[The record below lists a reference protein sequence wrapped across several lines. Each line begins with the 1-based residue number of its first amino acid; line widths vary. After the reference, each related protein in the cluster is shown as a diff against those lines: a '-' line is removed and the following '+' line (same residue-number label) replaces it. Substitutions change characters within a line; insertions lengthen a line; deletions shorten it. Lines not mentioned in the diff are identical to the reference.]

1 LSRKFFLDKVSWDG
15 RVICPCGRKENA
27 VKKIRVQPGPFNY
40 YSYPGALEELDR
52 LFPAKSLDKAFLLHG
67 KRALAGAEPYLPAS
81 LARLAPG
88 RRFLFSGHCSHELV
102 DSLVV
107 RLAPGKPDEAG
118 LIVGLGGGSALD
130 TAKALAVKL
139 ELPFAAIPTIASTCA
154 AATPLSVWYTP
165 EGKALGFEVF
175 TRAADAVFVEPHII
189 LASPAEYLKA
199 GLADTLAKWYEAEI
213 LTGGEKAAG
222 TALPLS
228 VRLGLDT
235 AAALKETLLEK
246 GKAAKTARETGV
258 LSPEFVEVV
267 DAIILGG
274 SLVGGLGEKYTRVA
288 AAHALHNGMSVL
300 GETHHI
306 PHGIKVAYGLL
317 VQAALME
324 DGSLEELIPKFRE
337 LDLPRGLEDLGV
349 DSRDEEK
356 LRRFIEAS
364 LVPSESIHY
373 LPFPVT
379 AERLLRAIKTVE
391 ELRRV

>member
-1 LSRKFFLDKVSWDG
+1 M
-15 RVICPCGRKENA
+15 E
-27 VKKIRVQPGPFNY
+27 KIRVQPGPFNY

-52 LFPAKSLDKAFLLHG
+52 LFPAKTLDKAFLLHG

-81 LARLAPG
+81 AARLGPN

-102 DSLVV
+102 DSLAA
-107 RLAPGKPDEAG
+107 RLGKPDETR
-118 LIVGLGGGSALD
+118 LVIGLGGGSVLD

-139 ELPFAAIPTIASTCA
+139 ELPFAAIPTIAATCA

-175 TRAADAVFVEPHII
+175 NRAADAVLVEPRII

-199 GLADTLAKWYEAEI
+199 GLADTLAKWYEADI
-213 LTGGEKAAG
+213 LAGGEKIAG

-228 VRLGLDT
+228 VRLGVRA

-246 GKAAKTARETGV
+246 GKAAKTARETGA
-258 LSPEFVEVV
+258 LSPEFIEVV

-274 SLVGGLGEKYTRVA
+274 ALVGGLGEKYTRVA

-300 GETHHI
+300 SETHHI

-324 DGSLEELIPKFRE
+324 DGSRGEVVPKFRE
-337 LDLPRGLEDLGV
+337 VDLPRGLEDLGV
-349 DSRDEEK
+349 DSGDEEK

-364 LVPSESIHY
+364 LIPSESIHY

>member
-1 LSRKFFLDKVSWDG
+1 
-15 RVICPCGRKENA
+15 
-27 VKKIRVQPGPFNY
+27 
-40 YSYPGALEELDR
+40 
-52 LFPAKSLDKAFLLHG
+52 
-67 KRALAGAEPYLPAS
+67 
-81 LARLAPG
+81 
-88 RRFLFSGHCSHELV
+88 V
-102 DSLVV
+102 DSLAS
-107 RLAPGKPDEAG
+107 RLGKADETG
-118 LIVGLGGGSALD
+118 LIIGVGGGSALD

-175 TRAADAVFVEPHII
+175 NKAADAVLVEPRVI
-189 LASPAEYLKA
+189 LDSPAEYLKA

-213 LTGGEKAAG
+213 LAGREAA
-222 TALPLS
+222 L
-228 VRLGLDT
+228 RLGLNV

-246 GKAAKTARETGV
+246 GKAAKTARETGA

-274 SLVGGLGEKYTRVA
+274 ALVGGLGEKYTRVA

-300 GETHHI
+300 SETHHI

-324 DGSLEELIPKFRE
+324 DGSLKELIPKFRE
-337 LDLPRGLEDLGV
+337 LDLPRGLEDLGI
-349 DSRDEEK
+349 DSGDEEK

-364 LVPSESIHY
+364 LIPSESIHY
-373 LPFPVT
+373 LPLPVS
-379 AERLLRAIKTVE
+379 ADRLLRAIKTVE

>member
-1 LSRKFFLDKVSWDG
+1 
-15 RVICPCGRKENA
+15 
-27 VKKIRVQPGPFNY
+27 
-40 YSYPGALEELDR
+40 
-52 LFPAKSLDKAFLLHG
+52 
-67 KRALAGAEPYLPAS
+67 LAAAEPYLPAS
-81 LARLAPG
+81 VTRLEPG

-102 DSLVV
+102 DSLAS
-107 RLAPGKPDEAG
+107 RLGKADETG
-118 LIVGLGGGSALD
+118 LIIGVGGGSALD

-175 TRAADAVFVEPHII
+175 NKAADAVLVEPRVI
-189 LASPAEYLKA
+189 LDSPAEYLKA

-213 LTGGEKAAG
+213 LAGREAA
-222 TALPLS
+222 L
-228 VRLGLDT
+228 RLGLNV

-246 GKAAKTARETGV
+246 GKAAKTARETGA

-274 SLVGGLGEKYTRVA
+274 ALVGGLGEKYTRVA

-300 GETHHI
+300 SETHHI

-324 DGSLEELIPKFRE
+324 DGSLKELIPKFRE
-337 LDLPRGLEDLGV
+337 LDLPRGLEDLGI
-349 DSRDEEK
+349 DSGDEEK

-364 LVPSESIHY
+364 LIPSESIHY
-373 LPFPVT
+373 LPLPVS
-379 AERLLRAIKTVE
+379 ADRLLRAIKTVE